1 MTGKGIPF
9 WSIEQG
15 KVLEILS
22 TTLSGLTGEEARAR
36 IASVQ
41 GRLLKSRHRTA
52 TLVLLATQFKNPIV
66 LILIFASLLAFFLHD
81 TVNAV
86 IVLSIVFIS
95 GLLSFWQEKG
105 ARDAM
110 EKLLRLVEVKACV
123 LRDGVYSEV
132 PVDEVV
138 PGDIIELSAGATI
151 PGDSLILHSKDLF
164 VNEAALTGETFPVEK
179 TPGVLPEDTP
189 LARRTNSLFMGT
201 HVVSGSALAVVVYV
215 GRDTE
220 FGRVSERLKYSPPE
234 TEFERG
240 IRRFGYLLLEV
251 TLLLVLAIFAINVFL
266 ARPVID
272 AFLFSLAIAV
282 GLTPQLLPAIISVNL
297 AHGAKKMSQ
306 KKVIVKR
313 LASIENF
320 GSMNVLCSDKTG
332 TVTEGVLRLE
342 SALSALGEKSEG
354 VMRQAYIN
362 AYFESGYANPID
374 QAIRASVSFDLAGCT
389 KLDEVPYDFLR
400 KRLSILV
407 REGGRNL
414 MITKGAV
421 PSVLGVC
428 SLVETAPGVV
438 VGMEEMRERLEDEY
452 DALSEAGFRT
462 LGVAVRVMDKDSIG
476 REDEREMTF
485 LGFLTFTDPPKEGIL
500 ETIGELKGLGIG
512 LKIITGDGAHVARSV
527 WRKMG
532 LSDPAVLTGQE
543 LRRLSDEALLNMA
556 SRIDIFAE
564 LEPNQKERIIL
575 ALRKAGNVVG
585 YLGDGIND
593 ASALHAADV
602 GVSVEEGVDVAK
614 EASDIVLMTHD
625 LGVLIDGVREGRKT
639 FINTLKYVFMATS
652 ANFGNMFS
660 MAGASLFLPF
670 LPLLPKQI
678 LLTNLLTDLPE
689 MTIATD
695 NVDREMVR
703 APRRWNIRFI
713 RNFMVVFGLIS
724 SVFDYLTFGVLL
736 FLLGASTTEF
746 RTGWFVESVVSASTV
761 VLVIRTQKPFFLS
774 KPSPYLALTTVLVV
788 AVTLLLPWSPLAGV
802 FSLQPLPALYYYVLI
817 GITALYVLTA
827 EVAKVFFFRNNRNSL

>member
-1 MTGKGIPF
+1 MEKGIPY
-9 WSIEQG
+9 WSIERDR
-15 KVLEILS
+15 VLEILS
-22 TTLSGLTGEEARAR
+22 TTPLGLASEEARAR
-36 IASVQ
+36 LASKDR
-41 GRLLKSRHRTA
+41 RLIKPTRRMA
-52 TLVLLATQFKNPIV
+52 TLMLLAAQFKNPII
-66 LILIFASLLAFFLHD
+66 LILIFASLLALFLRD
-81 TVNAV
+81 PVNAW
-86 IVLSIVFIS
+86 IILTIVFVS

-105 ARDAM
+105 ASDAM
-110 EKLLRLVEVKACV
+110 EKLLGLVELKATV
-123 LRDGVYSEV
+123 LRDGARSEV
-132 PVDEVV
+132 PLDEVV

-151 PGDSLILHSKDLF
+151 PGDSLILQSKDLF
-164 VNEAALTGETFPVEK
+164 VNEATLTGETLPVEK
-179 TPGVLPEDTP
+179 HPGVLPKDTP

-201 HVVSGSALAVVVYV
+201 HVVSGQAHAVVVYV

-220 FGRVSERLKYSPPE
+220 FGKVSERLKYRPPE

-240 IRRFGYLLLEV
+240 IRRFGYFLLEV

-297 AHGAKKMSQ
+297 AHGAKKMAQ

-342 SALSALGEKSEG
+342 SALSALGKESER
-354 VMRQAYIN
+354 VMRHAYIN
-362 AYFESGYANPID
+362 AHFESGYANPID

-407 REGGRNL
+407 REGESNL

-421 PSVLGVC
+421 PSVLRVC
-428 SLVETAPGVV
+428 SSVETAPGVV
-438 VGMEEMRERLEDEY
+438 VGMEEMAERLKDMY
-452 DALSEAGFRT
+452 DGLSEEGFRT
-462 LGVAVRVMDKDSIG
+462 LGVAIKLVDNDVIG

-500 ETIGELKGLGIG
+500 ETIEKLKGLGVT
-512 LKIITGDGAHVARSV
+512 LKIITGDGAHTARSV

-532 LSDPAVLTGQE
+532 LYDPVVLTGEE
-543 LRRLSDEALLNMA
+543 LRMLSDEALLHA
-556 SRIDIFAE
+556 AGGIDVFAE

-575 ALRKAGNVVG
+575 ALRKGGNVVG

-602 GVSVEEGVDVAK
+602 GISVEGAVDVAK
-614 EASDIVLMTHD
+614 EASDIVLMNHD
-625 LGVLIDGVREGRKT
+625 LGVLIDGVREGRTT

-695 NVDREMVR
+695 NVDRETIQV
-703 APRRWNIRFI
+703 PRRWNIKFI

-724 SVFDYLTFGVLL
+724 SVFDYITFGVLI
-736 FLLGASTTEF
+736 FLLGANTTEF
-746 RTGWFVESVVSASTV
+746 RTGWFMESVISASV
-761 VLVIRTQKPFFLS
+761 IVLVIRTQKPFFLS
-774 KPSPYLALTTVLVV
+774 KPSPYLALATVAVV
-788 AVTLLLPWSPLAGV
+788 ATVLLLPWSPLAGV
-802 FSLQPLPALYYYVLI
+802 FSFHPLPAIYYYVLI
-817 GITALYVLTA
+817 GITALYVLLA
-827 EVAKVFFFRNNRNSL
+827 EVAKVFFYRSEWNRL